1 MGLSKSDI
9 RITQEFKI
17 IVEKHPL
24 SESINK
30 KIVED
35 FRLFPF
41 TRDITNPDGSKTN
54 VKALQ
59 SYNGITSPSI
69 TLIKQWVINLVGT
82 YGGSFFQVAAC
93 WGAKYGKGDY
103 TISHEHFP
111 ATFAFV
117 YFLKSP
123 RGSSPLVFT
132 YSGKRI
138 KAEDG

>member
-35 FRLFPF
+35 FRWFPF

-59 SYNGITSPSI
+59 SYNDITSPSI
-69 TLIKQWVINLVGT
+69 TLINRSKD
-82 YGGSFFQVAAC
+82 
-93 WGAKYGKGDY
+93 K
-103 TISHEHFP
+103 
-111 ATFAFV
+111 
-117 YFLKSP
+117 
-123 RGSSPLVFT
+123 
-132 YSGKRI
+132 
-138 KAEDG
+138 